1 MVTTRAV
8 AFRNRSNFHSSLLF
22 GLRLNTKI
30 IQRELRTSVPN
41 ELCLLRRLTHVLALC
56 ALPAMVAGCAL
67 HKGTAQPASDSAAA
81 QASDNP
87 QTSDNTAPPGAEAKI
102 HISYAHPGDFLS
114 SLIVTKYSSATD
126 LRMQTA
132 SKDGD
137 ASMVRFNGGAV
148 VWQIGLTKSFLSRI
162 SVLHRE
168 QKGDELAEVKYGD
181 LPKNFVQTIPDSG
194 PPEPLEPDN
203 YYIFTVT
210 RASGS
215 TNYEAIKV
223 ESDGVLEAYE
233 AEPRAGTS
241 FRLCCN
247 LSAGFTVT
255 SGPPSSNSPAP

>member
-1 MVTTRAV
+1 LAL
-8 AFRNRSNFHSSLLF
+8 A
-22 GLRLNTKI
+22 
-30 IQRELRTSVPN
+30 
-41 ELCLLRRLTHVLALC
+41 LALC
-56 ALPAMVAGCAL
+56 ALPAMAAGCAF
-67 HKGTAQPASDSAAA
+67 HKGSVQPASDSAAA
-81 QASDNP
+81 AAP
-87 QTSDNTAPPGAEAKI
+87 APDNTPPPGAEAKI

-126 LRMQTA
+126 LKRQTV

-137 ASMVRFNGGAV
+137 ASVVRFDGGAV
-148 VWQIGLTKSFLSRI
+148 VWQIGLAESFLSGI

-168 QKGDELAEVKYGD
+168 QKAEALAEVKYGD

-223 ESDGVLEAYE
+223 EGDGALEAYE
-233 AEPRAGTS
+233 AEPRAGAS

-255 SGPPSSNSPAP
+255 SGPASGSNSPAP